1 MAVKRLSAET
11 LIEVAIATLQSDV
24 TPKLAGEQRYT
35 MAMVVNALEIARRE
49 LVTDDD
55 SRTWKM
61 LDEIY
66 DDGEGSTDTFAKD
79 IRRGAV
85 STASRKDLHASLREM
100 LVAELKIK
108 NPRFLTSR
116 GAA

>member
-1 MAVKRLSAET
+1 MAIKRLSAET
-11 LIEVAIATLQSDV
+11 LIEVAIATLQSEV
-24 TPKLAGEQRYT
+24 TPKLASEQRYA
-35 MAMVVNALEIARRE
+35 MAMVINALEIARRE

-55 SRTWKM
+55 SRTWRL

-66 DDGEGSTDTFAKD
+66 DDGEGSMDTFAKD

-85 STASRKDLHASLREM
+85 SSASRKDLHKSLRAM

-108 NPRFLTSR
+108 NPRFLSSR